1 MNLSVETCFILNF
14 RCFFFQVVGGRE
26 VFMFEFAQISK
37 EVSCR
42 FFPWMDIE
50 ATELGGPDPENA
62 VGSLDDNTDSSW
74 PFPDVR
80 GGLWDYSP
88 SV

>member
-1 MNLSVETCFILNF
+1 MFHFELPLFFLSSGGMAGSVHVRICTNQQGGIL
-14 RCFFFQVVGGRE
+14 
-26 VFMFEFAQISK
+26 S
-37 EVSCR
+37 